1 MVLKSK
7 KRSKKAPEPCAGSPR
22 SGEAEYRIK
31 KRGTKGREMNTVA
44 VVGLGPRGFY
54 TYAQYQK
61 IHPERMKVVAIAD
74 IDEAKLRLA
83 AEDLHVPPEGCF
95 KSAEEL
101 LSKEKLADVL
111 IVATQDQQHIAHAM
125 AGLRRGYDLIL
136 EKPIATTPEDCLA
149 IRDEA
154 KRLHRKVAVCYVLR
168 YTTFYRTIK
177 SIIRSG
183 KIGEVVN
190 VDAVENVGYWHHAHS
205 FVRGNWSNFERSSP
219 MILQKSCHDL
229 DILNYLIG
237 AHCGSLA
244 SFGSLS
250 YFNAAHLYEGLA
262 EQLLGTDDVMAFDW
276 ETFVANPADLHIE
289 AIDWDTGETVSW
301 TKKDMPDV
309 RAMGLRVRASS
320 TMPLFMPP
328 TRVDGRVYMD
338 GGMGSSWGI
347 CLEAARRDGY
357 EKFFI
362 VRTRPRG
369 YRKKPLGAGAK
380 ALMKAAFR
388 KHPVIAER
396 TIERWQPYNELCDEI
411 EQLEKSGSAYVF
423 YPETMEVSNKET
435 DRAKLEASFL
445 RGLAQAQRE
454 ADAGEEVL
462 R

>member
-1 MVLKSK
+1 
-7 KRSKKAPEPCAGSPR
+7 
-22 SGEAEYRIK
+22 
-31 KRGTKGREMNTVA
+31 MNTVA

-250 YFNAAHLYEGLA
+250 YFNAAHRPEGAADYCLDCPYCDSCVYSAKKIYLSPETQTQRPWVRCVVAPTGDIEEVKKALKRGTYGRCVFACDNDVVDHQTVSIRYENGVTVSFTMSAFSAEVFRSIRVMGTKGEIEGDQRSNIIRCTPFGGETEIYDINKLA
-262 EQLLGTDDVMAFDW
+262 TDLSGHGGGDNQLLTDFFDETREGHKEAISGIYSAIESHMMAFAAEYSRLHDG
-276 ETFVANPADLHIE
+276 ESVDLKTF
-289 AIDWDTGETVSW
+289 
-301 TKKDMPDV
+301 
-309 RAMGLRVRASS
+309 
-320 TMPLFMPP
+320 
-328 TRVDGRVYMD
+328 
-338 GGMGSSWGI
+338 
-347 CLEAARRDGY
+347 
-357 EKFFI
+357 
-362 VRTRPRG
+362 
-369 YRKKPLGAGAK
+369 
-380 ALMKAAFR
+380 
-388 KHPVIAER
+388 
-396 TIERWQPYNELCDEI
+396 
-411 EQLEKSGSAYVF
+411 EKSIKGFS
-423 YPETMEVSNKET
+423 E
-435 DRAKLEASFL
+435 
-445 RGLAQAQRE
+445 
-454 ADAGEEVL
+454 
-462 R
+462 